1 MTKIRKLYTFIG
13 LLAVLLASSCSTTKN
28 LPKDETLYVGVKK
41 MNFAN
46 EDMTPA
52 GIQAMTEV
60 EAALSYPPNNAI
72 MGSNS
77 VRFPIPFG
85 LWIYNDF
92 VKYQEKKGL
101 GHWIFKK
108 LASTPVYLSTVNPET
123 RVKVATNLLRD
134 YGFFNGSVN
143 YSVDTLKNPR
153 KAKLSYHINMANPY
167 FLDSVAYLKY
177 PPRADSLIQ
186 ATYNQRAL
194 RKGDNFS
201 VLKLEEE
208 RQRLSTLFR
217 NNGYYYFRPEF
228 TTFRADT
235 LLRPGFVSLQ
245 VVPQK
250 GIPAE
255 ARRAYYVGKTSVYLT
270 GYKGEA
276 PTDSVTFD
284 DMTIHY
290 HGKKPGLRETVL
302 RKRFLFKEGE
312 LYSQIRQTY
321 TQEALARL
329 GVFKYA
335 EFRYTLN
342 DTLPTCDTLNVK
354 VNAMFDLPYDGEF
367 ELNVTTKS
375 TDQTGPGA
383 IFSLSR
389 RNFMR
394 SAAKLSFQLK
404 GSYEWQTGQTN
415 GNNKSTM
422 NSYELGASFSLDY
435 PRIILP
441 WIRNRVD
448 RFRYPSH
455 TTFKIYADQLN
466 RARFFKMLSFGGTVS
481 YDFQPSRTMKHTV
494 TPFRL
499 TFNTLQRTT
508 ADFDSIMQKN
518 PTLKLSLG
526 NQFIPAMNYTFTYDT
541 GPLKKRNSFWWEN
554 SITSAGNITSAVYA
568 AFGKGFGER
577 DKKLLNT
584 PFAQFLKLTSE
595 ARALFKVG
603 HKQHIATRLMGGVLF
618 AYGNQTVAPYSEQ
631 FYIGGANSIR
641 AFTVRSIGPGSYHPD
656 ASNRY
661 GYIDETG
668 DIKLEANVEYRF
680 PILGDLYGAT
690 FLDAGNVWLMRP
702 DKIEMK
708 KNETTGEMEQVN
720 DGRPGGVLTM
730 RNFANTIALGT
741 GVGLRYDL
749 TFLVI
754 RLDLGIALHAP
765 YDTGKKGYYNIP
777 KFKDGLGLHFAIG
790 YPF

>member
-1 MTKIRKLYTFIG
+1 MTRIKKRRIHTDLLLLTAFLC
-13 LLAVLLASSCSTTKN
+13 LLAGCSTTKN
-28 LPKDETLYVGVKK
+28 LPEGETLYVGVK
-41 MNFAN
+41 NINVIN
-46 EDMTPA
+46 EDKTPA
-52 GIQAMTEV
+52 GVQTLEEV

-72 MGSNS
+72 LGSNS
-77 VRFPIPFG
+77 LRFPIPFG

-92 VKYQEKKGL
+92 VKYQEKKGV
-101 GHWIFKK
+101 GHWIFNK
-108 LASTPVYLSTVNPET
+108 LGSTPVYISTVNPET
-123 RVKVATNLLRD
+123 LVKVATNLLRD
-134 YGFFNGSVN
+134 YGFFNGSVS

-153 KAKLSYHINMANPY
+153 KAKLNYEINMANPY
-167 FLDSVAYLKY
+167 YLDSIAYLKY
-177 PPRADSLIQ
+177 PARADSLIR
-186 ATYNQRAL
+186 ATYNQRIL

-235 LLRPGFVSLQ
+235 LRNPGFVSLQ

-250 GIPAE
+250 GVPAE
-255 ARRAYYVGKTSVYLT
+255 ARRPYYIGKTSVYLT
-270 GYKGEA
+270 GYKGEQ
-276 PTDSVTFD
+276 PTDSLTFA

-290 HGKKPGLRETVL
+290 HGKKPGIRELVL
-302 RKRFLFKEGE
+302 RKRFLYKEGQ

-329 GVFKYA
+329 GIFKYT
-335 EFRYTLN
+335 EFRYTPKN
-342 DTLPTCDTLNVK
+342 TRPDCDTLNVK
-354 VNAMFDLPYDGEF
+354 VNAMFDLPYDGELEF
-367 ELNVTTKS
+367 NVTTKS

-394 SAAKLSFQLK
+394 TAAKLSFQLK
-404 GSYEWQTGQTN
+404 GSYEWQTASNSVAGD
-415 GNNKSTM
+415 KSKM

-435 PRIILP
+435 PRLLLP
-441 WIRNRVD
+441 WMKNKSNR
-448 RFRYPSH
+448 FLFPSH
-455 TTFKIYADQLN
+455 TSFKLYVDQLN

-481 YDFQPSRTMKHTV
+481 YDFQPSRTWKHTV

-499 TFNTLQRTT
+499 AFNTLQHTT
-508 ADFDSIMQKN
+508 SEFDSIINVNKS
-518 PTLKLSLG
+518 LALSLG
-526 NQFIPAMNYTFTYDT
+526 NQFIPAMSYTFTYDNA
-541 GPLKKRNSFWWEN
+541 PLKKRHNLWWET
-554 SITSAGNITSAVYA
+554 SFTSAGNVTSLVYA
-568 AFGKGFGER
+568 AFGKGMKEKGKE
-577 DKKLLNT
+577 LLGS
-584 PFAQFLKLTSE
+584 PFAQFLKMTSE
-595 ARALFKVG
+595 IRCLFKVG
-603 HKQHIATRLMGGVLF
+603 EKQHIATRLMGGVLY

-641 AFTVRSIGPGSYHPD
+641 AFTVRSIGPGTFHPNAD
-656 ASNRY
+656 NRY

-668 DIKLEANVEYRF
+668 DVKLEANIEYRF

-690 FLDAGNVWLMRP
+690 FLDAGNVWLM
-702 DKIEMK
+702 K
-708 KNETTGEMEQVN
+708 KDEA
-720 DGRPGGVLTM
+720 RPGGELTM
-730 RNFANTIALGT
+730 RNFAKSVALGT

-765 YDTGKKGYYNIP
+765 YDTGKSGYYNIP